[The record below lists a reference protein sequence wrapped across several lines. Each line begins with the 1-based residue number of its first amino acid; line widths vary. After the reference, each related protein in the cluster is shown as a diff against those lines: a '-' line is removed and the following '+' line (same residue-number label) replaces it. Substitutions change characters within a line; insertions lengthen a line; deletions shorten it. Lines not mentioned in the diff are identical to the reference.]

1 MTQAVAYL
9 GKGRWFKSFCRVDVV
24 VIWNPA
30 LASESEGRN
39 LHMWSSMHWLTSLNV
54 RFLLCLKTCPIQKLL
69 RESSEICLWLCL
81 VGGKENGFQ
90 SVVQREVWVGG
101 GPQTFSGLSN
111 QNNFHN
117 MKILFAF
124 LHCECLTVC
133 SGILRAYII
142 SSNIADRIQKHE

>member
-101 GPQTFSGLSN
+101 GVPRPFQVYQIKTIFIIWRYYLPFFTVNVSQCAVAFSEL
-111 QNNFHN
+111 
-117 MKILFAF
+117 I
-124 LHCECLTVC
+124 
-133 SGILRAYII
+133 
-142 SSNIADRIQKHE
+142 